1 MQNGFC
7 GVPLAA
13 VYALPQYGSELVN
26 QLLYGE
32 GVTVI
37 ETPPGLFCK
46 VRGHYD
52 GYEGWVQK
60 TQVALAAKNDGA
72 KLVQAA
78 IAWNEA
84 LKMWLPMG
92 SQLQEAAIAVA
103 ALPANESLLRGIV
116 MQWLNAPYLW
126 GGRSVLGVDCSGFTQ
141 VVYKMVGIVL
151 PRDAKQQVQ
160 LGTALNFL
168 QEAKC
173 GDLAFFDN
181 EQGDIIHV
189 GILLNDT
196 EIIHAAGKVRI
207 DKIDNAGIV
216 NSSTGLRTH
225 RLRIVKRYF

>member
-1 MQNGFC
+1 MQNGLC
-7 GVPLAA
+7 VVPLAA
-13 VYALPQYGSELVN
+13 VYALPDYGSELVN
-26 QLLYGE
+26 QLLFGE
-32 GVTVI
+32 GVLI
-37 ETPPGLFCK
+37 LETPAGLFCK
-46 VRGHYD
+46 VRGVYD
-52 GYEGWVQK
+52 GYEGWVHK
-60 TQVALAAKNDGA
+60 TQVQVTDKVTATP
-72 KLVQAA
+72 LVQTA
-78 IAWNEA
+78 IAWQSDLN
-84 LKMWLPMG
+84 MWLPMG
-92 SQLQEAAIAVA
+92 SVLPAGIITAPPLPDEGVLRAVA
-103 ALPANESLLRGIV
+103 
-116 MQWLNAPYLW
+116 MQWLHAPYLW

-141 VVYKMVGIVL
+141 VVYKMVGFVL

-189 GILLNDT
+189 GILLSDA

-225 RLRIVKRYF
+225 RLRIIKRYF